1 MHIEMKIQLQ
11 NYEYLNARS
20 QIAPGQSDVINISCI
35 DLFVNKW
42 QHHLSTA
49 CIQLLSCFH
58 WSKRGASAVNL
69 KTDNVV
75 KDSFDSKALLSR
87 NDTSYLLW

>member
-1 MHIEMKIQLQ
+1 MYIEMKIQLQ
-11 NYEYLNARS
+11 NYEYLNACS
-20 QIAPGQSDVINISCI
+20 QIAPGQSDVTIYCI

-42 QHHLSTA
+42 QHHLSTV
-49 CIQLLSCFH
+49 CIRLLGCCH

-75 KDSFDSKALLSR
+75 KDSFDSKV
-87 NDTSYLLW
+87 